1 MKKVFNFWMFCLM
14 ALVASALI
22 SCSSEEGE
30 EIGGFKF
37 ENVHDGKVVAAA
49 NQTFSQIIMKSSKSY
64 NAYVSATSDGSSGEE
79 ISWMRY
85 SGSHLDDGKCYI
97 NIDLDKNYSGKS
109 RSAYIVIVCDDKKVS
124 ILITQTTENDPNW
137 EDEPSENQNVQFSII
152 KENSVIG
159 NDHVE
164 DDGTDYYELQY
175 VDGNLTRFKHTER
188 DEMAGGNDKYCDDIT
203 EVHLAYT
210 STGVQANWRNE
221 CIYYPSQ
228 TSEVRVADHVS
239 KLKDGK
245 VISGSIHKSW
255 MSNDMPFEISYNS
268 DGTLKQFRYNDIG
281 DDGSDDWDVHSC
293 TWDNGYLT
301 SIKCGNMGWVSTY
314 TYDKTVSLPSPFD
327 TMLDLNMLLPIDE
340 MEFFE
345 GTNGNILQLFAIA
358 GKLGVRSKG
367 LVKEFHC
374 NWTEEDGPYTF
385 KMTYEKISSDEIIVV
400 VDRYDGTSRTRSAR
414 WTIKRV

>member
-37 ENVHDGKVVAAA
+37 ENVHEGKVVAAA

-64 NAYVSATSDGSSGEE
+64 NAYVSVTSDGSSGEE

-268 DGTLKQFRYNDIG
+268 DGTLKQFCYNDIG